1 MILAA
6 AAAAA
11 AAAAPPPAGIASHQ
25 LLVFLLQVGGLL
37 GLAVLL
43 GILASRLGMAAVVGE
58 LLAGVLLGPSL
69 LKHVAPG
76 LSGWLL
82 PATASQMH
90 LLDAVGQVGVLLLV
104 GIAGIHLD
112 LGILKRRR
120 NSIAAVGSGA
130 LLVPLALGLAAGLV
144 LPNEL
149 RTAGTDRLVF
159 ALFIGVAICVSAI
172 PVIAS
177 TLIQLD
183 LFDREVGQLIMG
195 SAAVDDVVGWLL
207 LALVSATATTGL
219 GTSQVVRPVCYLI
232 AILLG
237 TVLIGRPVV
246 RLVMRLAANSGSPAA
261 SVSAAVVVLLLCGAA
276 TQSLGM
282 EPILGTFL
290 GGMLI
295 GTCGTVD
302 LELLAPLRTFVLSVL
317 APIFF
322 ATAGLRMDLTALGRP
337 VVLASAGAVLALAV
351 FGKFTGAYVGA
362 RASRLDHWTGIA
374 LGAGLNARGVVEVV
388 VAMVGLQVG
397 ILTTA
402 SYTVIVLI
410 AIVTSLMAPPLLRY
424 AVRRMPPSDTPGQVR
439 AARLATTSE
448 GTVHD
453 HL

>member
-6 AAAAA
+6 T
-11 AAAAPPPAGIASHQ
+11 PPPGIASHQ

-69 LKHVAPG
+69 LRHLAPG

-82 PATASQMH
+82 PASAGQLH
-90 LLDAVGQVGVLLLV
+90 LLDAVGQLGVLLLV

-112 LGILKRRR
+112 LGMLRRR
-120 NSIAAVGSGA
+120 RTSIAAVGSGA
-130 LLVPLALGLAAGLV
+130 LLLPLALGLGAGLV
-144 LPNEL
+144 LPSQL
-149 RTAGTDRLVF
+149 RTAGTDRWVF

-183 LFDREVGQLIMG
+183 LFDREIGQLIMG

-219 GTSQVVRPVCYLI
+219 GAGQVIRPVCYLV

-237 TVLIGRPVV
+237 AMLIGRPVV
-246 RLVMRLAANSGSPAA
+246 RLVMRLAAASGSPAA
-261 SVSAAVVVLLLCGAA
+261 SVSAAAVVLLLCGAT
-276 TQSLGM
+276 TQALGM
-282 EPILGTFL
+282 EAILGTFL

-295 GTCGTVD
+295 GSCGTVE

-317 APIFF
+317 APVFF
-322 ATAGLRMDLTALGRP
+322 ATAGLRMDLTELRRP
-337 VVLASAGAVLALAV
+337 VVLGSAVAVLALAV
-351 FGKFTGAYVGA
+351 FGKFSGAYLGA
-362 RASRLDHWTGIA
+362 RASKLDHWTGLA

-410 AIVTSLMAPPLLRY
+410 AIVTSVMAPPLLRY
-424 AVRRMPPSDTPGQVR
+424 AVGRMPPSDTPGRVPGVR
-439 AARLATTSE
+439 PATTSG
-448 GTVHD
+448 GTFHD
-453 HL
+453 HH